1 MLAAKSISQLRKYI
15 LLSHYFSQYKRSWEL
30 QLTYSRR
37 DCLENSPLFSPPQM
51 PSRFAFAR
59 LAGDLAAHH
68 RVSVLVDAIGEVL
81 TGKGDP
87 TSLPSLKLPLLDTE
101 ADAPLVSPRHSIQ
114 NFFRESS
121 GSIAAIGISAPIA
134 SLKQF
139 SFPHVPTRP
148 VESQVG
154 E

>member
-1 MLAAKSISQLRKYI
+1 MLTSS
-15 LLSHYFSQYKRSWEL
+15 SCNTWV
-30 QLTYSRR
+30 
-37 DCLENSPLFSPPQM
+37 DSPQGPAHWHRPGRC
-51 PSRFAFAR
+51 PEI
-59 LAGDLAAHH
+59 AAHH
-68 RVSVLVDAIGEVL
+68 RVAVLVDAISEVL
-81 TGKGDP
+81 TGNGDHA
-87 TSLPSLKLPLLDTE
+87 SLPSLKLPLVDTD

-134 SLKQF
+134 SLKQL